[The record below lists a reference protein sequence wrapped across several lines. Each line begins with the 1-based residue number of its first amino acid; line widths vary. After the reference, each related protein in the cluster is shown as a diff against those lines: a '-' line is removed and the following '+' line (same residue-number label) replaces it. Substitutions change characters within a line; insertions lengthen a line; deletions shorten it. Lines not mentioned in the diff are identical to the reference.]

1 MPEDILKQTIIDII
15 YHEVAVTGKPVLCIV
30 DDTISSHTKPSS
42 KALHPIGDAY
52 FHQSLLKRK
61 QDYGHQAAAII
72 LSCNGLVLNYAII
85 MYNKSKSKIDIVRG
99 IAQELPVPPVISY
112 FLCDSWYTTGKLSD
126 AFIKK
131 GFYTI
136 GALKTNRII
145 FPCGIKQG
153 TSGFALY
160 IHKEDTSLVTVGNR
174 KFYIYQYE
182 GKLNGIDNAVV
193 LISYP
198 ENAFHNT
205 KALHA
210 FVCTDVS
217 LTTEEIPAVYVKRW
231 SIELFFRQS
240 KEKPAINKYQIRS
253 PQGIHR
259 YWLIM
264 SLVHLL
270 CCTKTGELCPFEGG
284 YACFQSKIQKERI
297 TYIYQCGA
305 NHCPLDAILDLV
317 A

>member
-1 MPEDILKQTIIDII
+1 MP
-15 YHEVAVTGKPVLCIV
+15 
-30 DDTISSHTKPSS
+30 
-42 KALHPIGDAY
+42 
-52 FHQSLLKRK
+52 
-61 QDYGHQAAAII
+61 
-72 LSCNGLVLNYAII
+72 
-85 MYNKSKSKIDIVRG
+85 
-99 IAQELPVPPVISY
+99 
-112 FLCDSWYTTGKLSD
+112 
-126 AFIKK
+126 
-131 GFYTI
+131 
-136 GALKTNRII
+136 
-145 FPCGIKQG
+145 
-153 TSGFALY
+153 
-160 IHKEDTSLVTVGNR
+160 
-174 KFYIYQYE
+174 
-182 GKLNGIDNAVV
+182 
-193 LISYP
+193 
-198 ENAFHNT
+198 
-205 KALHA
+205 
-210 FVCTDVS
+210 